1 MVDFQYKDSYGVKD
15 LEEIVRILRAP
26 GGCPWDAEQT
36 HQSIRRNFLEEE
48 LGDVLLQVV
57 MHARMEQEA
66 GRFDLDGVADGIC
79 KKLIYRHPHVF
90 GDVAV
95 SGTGE
100 VLSNWEALKRK
111 EKGQA
116 TNTDAL
122 EAVARALPALWR
134 AEKVQKKARKA
145 GFDWPDVS
153 GALDKLSEELEELK
167 TAAAEGTNVAE
178 ELGDL
183 LFSAVNAARFLKV
196 DPEDALN
203 GATDKFIGR
212 FRKVEAQA
220 AAEEGL
226 TDKSVLTV
234 EGILEFAREAA
245 LADVEEAVGR
255 QVRYNTAIAQEGLR
269 GDYGANIGKVLL
281 ATYGDDVKIRAKAMA
296 AAGSDARMN
305 GCGLPVVIVS
315 GSGNQGLTAS
325 LPVVEYAKELGA
337 DWETTLRAVLVSD
350 LITIH
355 LKAEIGR
362 LSAYCGAV
370 SAGCGSGAGIAW
382 LYGRE
387 KEPQALLKDVSHTIV
402 NALAV
407 DSGIVCDGAKA
418 SCAAKIA
425 SAVDAGLLGF
435 YMYQNGQQFRG
446 GDGIISKGVEQTIR
460 NIGLLATQGMRETDR
475 EILDIMTTRC

>member
-1 MVDFQYKDSYGVKD
+1 MDAAAYRDYVNILKEELVPAMGCTEPIAIAYAAAVARRTLGRPARRVEVEASGNIIKNVKSVFVPNTGGLRGIPAAAAAGIAAGNPD
-15 LEEIVRILRAP
+15 LELEVLSQIGEAEQAAIRQYLEDTPITVKLATSPFIFDITIRAWAEEESALVRIVNYHTNIVRIEKN
-26 GGCPWDAEQT
+26 GQ
-36 HQSIRRNFLEEE
+36 
-48 LGDVLLQVV
+48 VL
-57 MHARMEQEA
+57 
-66 GRFDLDGVADGIC
+66 
-79 KKLIYRHPHVF
+79 
-90 GDVAV
+90 
-95 SGTGE
+95 
-100 VLSNWEALKRK
+100 K
-111 EKGQA
+111 E
-116 TNTDAL
+116 
-122 EAVARALPALWR
+122 
-134 AEKVQKKARKA
+134 
-145 GFDWPDVS
+145 
-153 GALDKLSEELEELK
+153 
-167 TAAAEGTNVAE
+167 
-178 ELGDL
+178 
-183 LFSAVNAARFLKV
+183 
-196 DPEDALN
+196 
-203 GATDKFIGR
+203 
-212 FRKVEAQA
+212 VEAQA

-226 TDKSVLTV
+226 TDKAVLSV
-234 EGILEFAREAA
+234 EGILEFARECR
-245 LADVEEAVGR
+245 LSDVEEVIDR

-281 ATYGDDVKIRAKAMA
+281 STYGDDVKIRAKAMA

-337 DWETTLRAVLVSD
+337 DWETMLRAVMVSD

-387 KEPQALLKDVSHTIV
+387 KDPASLLKDVSHTIV

-435 YMYQNGQQFRG
+435 YMYQKGQQFRG
-446 GDGIISKGVEQTIR
+446 GDGIISKGVEETIR

>member
-1 MVDFQYKDSYGVKD
+1 MDAATYQDYVN
-15 LEEIVRILRAP
+15 IL
-26 GGCPWDAEQT
+26 
-36 HQSIRRNFLEEE
+36 HEE
-48 LGDVLLQVV
+48 LVPAMGCTEPIAIAYAAAVARQTLGRLAQ
-57 MHARMEQEA
+57 RMEVEA
-66 GRFDLDGVADGIC
+66 SGNIIKNVKSVFVPNTGGLRGI
-79 KKLIYRHPHVF
+79 PAAAAAGMAA
-90 GDVAV
+90 GDPALEL
-95 SGTGE
+95 E
-100 VLSNWEALKRK
+100 VLSSIGEGEQAAIRQYLADTPIAVKLADSPFIFDIAIRAWAGEDSALVRIVNYHTNIVRVERNGQVLK
-111 EKGQA
+111 E
-116 TNTDAL
+116 
-122 EAVARALPALWR
+122 
-134 AEKVQKKARKA
+134 
-145 GFDWPDVS
+145 
-153 GALDKLSEELEELK
+153 
-167 TAAAEGTNVAE
+167 
-178 ELGDL
+178 
-183 LFSAVNAARFLKV
+183 
-196 DPEDALN
+196 
-203 GATDKFIGR
+203 
-212 FRKVEAQA
+212 VEAQA

>member
-1 MVDFQYKDSYGVKD
+1 MDAATYQDYVN
-15 LEEIVRILRAP
+15 IL
-26 GGCPWDAEQT
+26 
-36 HQSIRRNFLEEE
+36 HEE
-48 LGDVLLQVV
+48 LVPAMGCTEPIAIAYAAAVARQTLGRPAQ
-57 MHARMEQEA
+57 RMEVEA
-66 GRFDLDGVADGIC
+66 SGNIIKNVKSVFVPNTGGLRGI
-79 KKLIYRHPHVF
+79 PAAAAAGMAA
-90 GDVAV
+90 GDPALEL
-95 SGTGE
+95 E
-100 VLSNWEALKRK
+100 VLSSIGEGEQAAIRQYLADTPIAVKLADSPFIFDIAIRAWAGEDSALVRIVNYHTNIVRVERNGQVLK
-111 EKGQA
+111 E
-116 TNTDAL
+116 
-122 EAVARALPALWR
+122 
-134 AEKVQKKARKA
+134 
-145 GFDWPDVS
+145 
-153 GALDKLSEELEELK
+153 
-167 TAAAEGTNVAE
+167 
-178 ELGDL
+178 
-183 LFSAVNAARFLKV
+183 
-196 DPEDALN
+196 
-203 GATDKFIGR
+203 
-212 FRKVEAQA
+212 VEAQA

-245 LADVEEAVGR
+245 LADVEDAVGR

-387 KEPQALLKDVSHTIV
+387 KKPQALLKDVSHTIV

>member
-1 MVDFQYKDSYGVKD
+1 MDATTYQDYVN
-15 LEEIVRILRAP
+15 IL
-26 GGCPWDAEQT
+26 
-36 HQSIRRNFLEEE
+36 HEE
-48 LGDVLLQVV
+48 LVPAMGCTEPIAIAYAAAVARQTLGRPAQ
-57 MHARMEQEA
+57 RMEVEA
-66 GRFDLDGVADGIC
+66 SGNIIKNVKSVFVPNTGGLRGI
-79 KKLIYRHPHVF
+79 PAAAAAGMAA
-90 GDVAV
+90 GDPALEL
-95 SGTGE
+95 E
-100 VLSNWEALKRK
+100 VLSSIGEGEQAAIRQYLADTPIAVKLADSPFIFDIAIRAWAGEDSALVRIVNYHTNIVRVERNGQVLK
-111 EKGQA
+111 E
-116 TNTDAL
+116 
-122 EAVARALPALWR
+122 
-134 AEKVQKKARKA
+134 
-145 GFDWPDVS
+145 
-153 GALDKLSEELEELK
+153 
-167 TAAAEGTNVAE
+167 
-178 ELGDL
+178 
-183 LFSAVNAARFLKV
+183 
-196 DPEDALN
+196 
-203 GATDKFIGR
+203 
-212 FRKVEAQA
+212 VEAQA

-281 ATYGDDVKIRAKAMA
+281 TTYGDDVKIRAKAMA

-350 LITIH
+350 LVTIH

-446 GDGIISKGVEQTIR
+446 GDGIISKGVEETIR

>member
-1 MVDFQYKDSYGVKD
+1 MDATTYQDYVN
-15 LEEIVRILRAP
+15 IL
-26 GGCPWDAEQT
+26 
-36 HQSIRRNFLEEE
+36 HEE
-48 LGDVLLQVV
+48 LVPAMGCTEPIAIAYAAAVARQTLGRPAQ
-57 MHARMEQEA
+57 RMEVEA
-66 GRFDLDGVADGIC
+66 SGNIIKNVKSVFVPNTGGLRGI
-79 KKLIYRHPHVF
+79 PAAAAAGMAA
-90 GDVAV
+90 GDPALEL
-95 SGTGE
+95 E
-100 VLSNWEALKRK
+100 VLSSIGEGEQAAIRQYLADTPIAVKLADSPFIFDIAIRAWAGEDSALVRIVNYHTNIVRVERNDQVLK
-111 EKGQA
+111 E
-116 TNTDAL
+116 
-122 EAVARALPALWR
+122 
-134 AEKVQKKARKA
+134 
-145 GFDWPDVS
+145 
-153 GALDKLSEELEELK
+153 
-167 TAAAEGTNVAE
+167 
-178 ELGDL
+178 
-183 LFSAVNAARFLKV
+183 
-196 DPEDALN
+196 
-203 GATDKFIGR
+203 
-212 FRKVEAQA
+212 VEAQA

>member
-1 MVDFQYKDSYGVKD
+1 MTQLHQDY
-15 LEEIVRILRAP
+15 LEALRRERVPAL
-26 GGCPWDAEQT
+26 GCTEPIAIAYAAAVARQT
-36 HQSIRRNFLEEE
+36 
-48 LGDVLLQVV
+48 LGRPAQ
-57 MHARMEQEA
+57 RMEVEA
-66 GRFDLDGVADGIC
+66 SGNIIKNVKSVFVPNTGGLRGI
-79 KKLIYRHPHVF
+79 PAAAAAGMAA
-90 GDVAV
+90 GDPALEL
-95 SGTGE
+95 E
-100 VLSNWEALKRK
+100 VLSSIGEGEQAAIRQYLADTPIAVKLADSPFIFDIAIRAWAGEDSALVRIVNYHTNIVRVERNGQVLK
-111 EKGQA
+111 E
-116 TNTDAL
+116 
-122 EAVARALPALWR
+122 
-134 AEKVQKKARKA
+134 
-145 GFDWPDVS
+145 
-153 GALDKLSEELEELK
+153 
-167 TAAAEGTNVAE
+167 
-178 ELGDL
+178 
-183 LFSAVNAARFLKV
+183 
-196 DPEDALN
+196 
-203 GATDKFIGR
+203 
-212 FRKVEAQA
+212 VEAQA

-245 LADVEEAVGR
+245 LADVEDAVGR

-269 GDYGANIGKVLL
+269 RDYGANIGKVLL

-446 GDGIISKGVEQTIR
+446 GDGIISKGVEETIR

>member
-1 MVDFQYKDSYGVKD
+1 MDAATYQDYVN
-15 LEEIVRILRAP
+15 IL
-26 GGCPWDAEQT
+26 
-36 HQSIRRNFLEEE
+36 HEE
-48 LGDVLLQVV
+48 LVPAMGCTEPIAIAYAAAVARQTLGRPAQ
-57 MHARMEQEA
+57 RMEVEA
-66 GRFDLDGVADGIC
+66 SGNIIKNVKSVFVPNTGGLRGI
-79 KKLIYRHPHVF
+79 PAAAAAGMAA
-90 GDVAV
+90 GDPALEL
-95 SGTGE
+95 E
-100 VLSNWEALKRK
+100 VLSSIGEGEQAAIRQYLADTPIAVKLADSPFIFDIAIRAWAGEDSALVRIVNYHTNIVRVERNGQVLK
-111 EKGQA
+111 E
-116 TNTDAL
+116 
-122 EAVARALPALWR
+122 
-134 AEKVQKKARKA
+134 
-145 GFDWPDVS
+145 
-153 GALDKLSEELEELK
+153 
-167 TAAAEGTNVAE
+167 
-178 ELGDL
+178 
-183 LFSAVNAARFLKV
+183 
-196 DPEDALN
+196 
-203 GATDKFIGR
+203 
-212 FRKVEAQA
+212 VEAQA

-234 EGILEFAREAA
+234 KGILEFAREAA
-245 LADVEEAVGR
+245 LADVEDAVGR

-446 GDGIISKGVEQTIR
+446 GDGIISKGVEETIR

-475 EILDIMTTRC
+475 EIRDIMTTRC

>member
-1 MVDFQYKDSYGVKD
+1 MDAATYQDYVN
-15 LEEIVRILRAP
+15 IL
-26 GGCPWDAEQT
+26 
-36 HQSIRRNFLEEE
+36 HEE
-48 LGDVLLQVV
+48 LVPAMGCTEPIAIAYAAAVARQTLGRPAQ
-57 MHARMEQEA
+57 RMEVEA
-66 GRFDLDGVADGIC
+66 SGNIIKNVKSVFVPNTGGLRGIPAAAAAGMVA
-79 KKLIYRHPHVF
+79 
-90 GDVAV
+90 GDPALEL
-95 SGTGE
+95 E
-100 VLSNWEALKRK
+100 VLSSIGEGEQAAIRQYLADTPIAVKLADSPFIFDIAIRAWAGEDSALVRIVNYH
-111 EKGQA
+111 
-116 TNTDAL
+116 TNI
-122 EAVARALPALWR
+122 VR
-134 AEKVQKKARKA
+134 AERNGQV
-145 GFDWPDVS
+145 
-153 GALDKLSEELEELK
+153 LK
-167 TAAAEGTNVAE
+167 E
-178 ELGDL
+178 
-183 LFSAVNAARFLKV
+183 
-196 DPEDALN
+196 
-203 GATDKFIGR
+203 
-212 FRKVEAQA
+212 VEAQA

-245 LADVEEAVGR
+245 LADVEDAVGR

-281 ATYGDDVKIRAKAMA
+281 ATYGEDVKIRAKAMA

-446 GDGIISKGVEQTIR
+446 GDGIISKGVEETIR

>member
-1 MVDFQYKDSYGVKD
+1 MDAATYRDYVN
-15 LEEIVRILRAP
+15 IL
-26 GGCPWDAEQT
+26 
-36 HQSIRRNFLEEE
+36 HEE
-48 LGDVLLQVV
+48 LVPAMGCTEPIAIAYAAAVARQTLGRPAQ
-57 MHARMEQEA
+57 RMEVEA
-66 GRFDLDGVADGIC
+66 SGNIIKNVKSVFVPNTGGLRGI
-79 KKLIYRHPHVF
+79 PAAAAAGMAA
-90 GDVAV
+90 GDPALEL
-95 SGTGE
+95 E
-100 VLSNWEALKRK
+100 VLSSIGEEEQAAIRQYLADTPIAVKLADSPFIFDIAIRAWAGEDSALVRIVNYHTNIVRVERNGQVLK
-111 EKGQA
+111 E
-116 TNTDAL
+116 
-122 EAVARALPALWR
+122 
-134 AEKVQKKARKA
+134 
-145 GFDWPDVS
+145 
-153 GALDKLSEELEELK
+153 
-167 TAAAEGTNVAE
+167 
-178 ELGDL
+178 
-183 LFSAVNAARFLKV
+183 
-196 DPEDALN
+196 
-203 GATDKFIGR
+203 
-212 FRKVEAQA
+212 VEAQA

>member
-1 MVDFQYKDSYGVKD
+1 MDATTYQDYVN
-15 LEEIVRILRAP
+15 IL
-26 GGCPWDAEQT
+26 
-36 HQSIRRNFLEEE
+36 HEE
-48 LGDVLLQVV
+48 LVPAMGCTEPIAIAYAAAVARQTLGRPAQ
-57 MHARMEQEA
+57 RMEVEA
-66 GRFDLDGVADGIC
+66 SGNIIKNVKSVFVPNTGGLRGI
-79 KKLIYRHPHVF
+79 PAAAAAGMAA
-90 GDVAV
+90 GDPALEL
-95 SGTGE
+95 E
-100 VLSNWEALKRK
+100 VLSSIGEGEQAAIRQYLADTPIAVKLADSPFIFDIAIRAWAGEDSALVRIVNYHTNIVRVERNGQVLK
-111 EKGQA
+111 E
-116 TNTDAL
+116 
-122 EAVARALPALWR
+122 
-134 AEKVQKKARKA
+134 
-145 GFDWPDVS
+145 
-153 GALDKLSEELEELK
+153 
-167 TAAAEGTNVAE
+167 
-178 ELGDL
+178 
-183 LFSAVNAARFLKV
+183 
-196 DPEDALN
+196 
-203 GATDKFIGR
+203 
-212 FRKVEAQA
+212 VEAQA

-245 LADVEEAVGR
+245 LADVEDAVGS

>member
-1 MVDFQYKDSYGVKD
+1 MDAATYRDYVN
-15 LEEIVRILRAP
+15 IL
-26 GGCPWDAEQT
+26 
-36 HQSIRRNFLEEE
+36 HEE
-48 LGDVLLQVV
+48 LVPAMGCTEPIAIAYAAAVARQTLGRPAQ
-57 MHARMEQEA
+57 RMEVEA
-66 GRFDLDGVADGIC
+66 SGNIIKNVKSVFVPNTGGLRGI
-79 KKLIYRHPHVF
+79 PAAAAAGMAA
-90 GDVAV
+90 GDPALEL
-95 SGTGE
+95 E
-100 VLSNWEALKRK
+100 VLSSIGEGEQAAIRQYLADTPIAVKLADSPFIFDIAIRAWAGEDSALVRIVNYHTNIVRVERNGQVLK
-111 EKGQA
+111 E
-116 TNTDAL
+116 
-122 EAVARALPALWR
+122 
-134 AEKVQKKARKA
+134 
-145 GFDWPDVS
+145 
-153 GALDKLSEELEELK
+153 
-167 TAAAEGTNVAE
+167 
-178 ELGDL
+178 
-183 LFSAVNAARFLKV
+183 
-196 DPEDALN
+196 
-203 GATDKFIGR
+203 
-212 FRKVEAQA
+212 VEAQA

-234 EGILEFAREAA
+234 EGILEFAREVA
-245 LADVEEAVGR
+245 LADVEDAVGR

-446 GDGIISKGVEQTIR
+446 GDGIISKGVEETIR